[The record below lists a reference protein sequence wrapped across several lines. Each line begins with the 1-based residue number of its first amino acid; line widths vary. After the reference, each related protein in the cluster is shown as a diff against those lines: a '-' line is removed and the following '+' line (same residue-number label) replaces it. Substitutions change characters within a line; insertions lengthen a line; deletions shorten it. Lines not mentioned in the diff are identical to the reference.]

1 MKRNL
6 FFLIGMMLCVVT
18 AYAQDKEELDPK
30 DKVIEKLELRLEK
43 LRIENEKLDSAL
55 QAERREGKA
64 ATYKKQIK
72 QLKKDSLALSLQME
86 TTVEEL
92 QKKHQE
98 KMDVLVGQHT
108 EDSLAMAS
116 LQEELY
122 HMQEFRVMWLAQLA
136 ESVNEKW
143 LEKPYVA
150 IDVLALEKDYEQYD
164 RYAPM
169 DAKVA
174 EARDKLKPFVDNV
187 HLYWRGIEA
196 VNSVYDT
203 EKVTSLIEPMRVLR
217 DGMPGGDNRD
227 DVANLYWQLDNYA
240 ITIEIF
246 QDVIRAVN
254 EAVKGIS
261 GQAGAWPLVKAALEK
276 QETESEYIS
285 AIKMIPWLAKQYDEY
300 FKLLEKDSTRPN
312 KVGEAIMRITLP

>member
-30 DKVIEKLELRLEK
+30 DEVIEKLELRLEK

-98 KMDVLVGQHT
+98 KMDVLVGQHK

-116 LQEELY
+116 LQEEL
-122 HMQEFRVMWLAQLA
+122 HHLQEFRVMWLAQLA

-150 IDVLALEKDYEQYD
+150 IDVLALEKDYKQYD
-164 RYAPM
+164 WYAPM

-187 HLYWRGIEA
+187 HLYRRGIEA

-276 QETESEYIS
+276 QEIESEYIS
-285 AIKMIPWLAKQYDEY
+285 AIKMIPWLAKQYDKY

>member
-6 FFLIGMMLCVVT
+6 FFLIGIMLCVAT

-30 DKVIEKLELRLEK
+30 DKVIEKLELRLKE
-43 LRIENEKLDSAL
+43 LRIKNEKLDSAL

-64 ATYKKQIK
+64 ASYKKQIK
-72 QLKKDSLALSLQME
+72 QLKKDSLALSQQMA
-86 TTVEEL
+86 TTIEEL

-98 KMDVLVGQHT
+98 QMDTLIGQHKK
-108 EDSLAMAS
+108 DSSAIVS
-116 LQEELY
+116 LQEEL
-122 HMQEFRVMWLAQLA
+122 HGLQEFRMRWLAQLA

-143 LEKPYVA
+143 LEKPYA
-150 IDVLALEKDYEQYD
+150 IIDVPALEKDYEQYD

-187 HLYWRGIEA
+187 YLYRRGIEA
-196 VNSVYDT
+196 VNSVYDA
-203 EKVTSLIEPMRVLR
+203 EKVTSLIKPMRVLR
-217 DGMPGGDNRD
+217 DGMPDGDNRED
-227 DVANLYWQLDNYA
+227 MTNLCWQLDNYA

-246 QDVIRAVN
+246 QDVIKAVN

-276 QETESEYIS
+276 QETESQYIS

-300 FKLLEKDSTRPN
+300 FKLLEKDSTGPN
-312 KVGEAIMRITLP
+312 KVGESIMRIILP